1 MIDLTD
7 IKADKYNEP
16 LDEKILNNKVLIDKI
31 IKEYNIDLVAL
42 EDIQLQGQKGVEN
55 FKNLAYLQGIIKNYL
70 YDSNI
75 DYVIF
80 SSNIWRSILKIN
92 GGRQDRK
99 KKKEKAIKYVKD
111 TYDIIATEDEC
122 DSICIG
128 TATLKKIKDKRLKV
142 HSDIY
147 GENVEDEFIEKTF
160 EEIIKMNNKDK
171 NTYLNKLTKDKLL
184 ELCNDNYIEIK
195 KSWSK
200 NKIIDKINLSIKIDK

>member
-7 IKADKYNEP
+7 IKTDKYNEP

-80 SSNIWRSILKIN
+80 KPAVWRSILHIN

-111 TYDIIATEDEC
+111 KYGIMATEDEC

-128 TATLKKIKDKRLKV
+128 DATLKKLKKGKLEI

-147 GENVEDEFIEKTF
+147 GENTQDEFIEKTF

-200 NKIIDKINLSIKIDK
+200 SKIIDKIMESD